1 MDFLKKYNLTP
12 VKILKITGLVIVALF
27 LASFALQLL
36 GGSTRTLNT
45 TMQSIGRE
53 MVGMAPSMAP
63 MMDGDYATD
72 EMAYGKGGGTSSYY
86 PSPIP
91 VPSGTTGNDAEE
103 YEVTDYSAHIET
115 HKLNDTCSSVSA
127 LKAHDYVIFENASE
141 NKHGCSFT
149 FKVEKAHTEEVLG
162 VLRALDPRELS
173 ENTYTIKGSV
183 EGLTD
188 QLEILTKKRDSIKST
203 LDAALRAYDDVTR
216 LATQS
221 QNADALAR
229 IISSKVNTIQQL
241 TQEQININAQIDQ
254 LIKSKADQLDRLD
267 YTYFYVSVSEIKY
280 ADWDNIKD
288 SWKSAVQTFVYNI
301 NQAIQNVTVNLIA
314 TLIGFIPLI
323 IYFFVALFAAKYG
336 WKYAVRIWKDD
347 SGNGKK
353 NGSKKV

>member
-1 MDFLKKYNLTP
+1 MYMDFLKKYNLTP
-12 VKILKITGLVIVALF
+12 VKILKITGLVILGLF
-27 LASFALQLL
+27 LISLALQFAGVSSRSL
-36 GGSTRTLNT
+36 GN
-45 TMQSIGRE
+45 TMQSIGRS
-53 MVGMAPSMAP
+53 VNSVAPMAPTTDA
-63 MMDGDYATD
+63 GYAMD
-72 EMAYGKGGGTSSYY
+72 EMGYGKGGGTSSYY
-86 PSPIP
+86 PTPI
-91 VPSGTTGNDAEE
+91 PSGTTGNDAEE

-115 HKLNDTCSSVSA
+115 RHLSNTCQSVSA
-127 LKAHDYVIFENASE
+127 LKVHDYIIFENASE
-141 NKHGCSFT
+141 NLHGCSFT
-149 FKVEKAHTEEVLG
+149 FKAEKAHTEEVLG
-162 VLRALDPRELS
+162 ILKGLDPRDLS

-254 LIKSKADQLDRLD
+254 LIKAKADQLDRLD

-280 ADWDNIKD
+280 ADWENIKD
-288 SWKSAVQTFVYNI
+288 SWKAAVQMFVYNI

-314 TLIGFIPLI
+314 TLIGFVPLV
-323 IYFFVALFAAKYG
+323 IYFFVLLFAAKYG
-336 WKYAVRIWKDD
+336 WRYAVRVWKGDLGD
-347 SGNGKK
+347 GKK